1 MSRERLDLPLKI
13 SLTNAGVEWFAKNH
27 KMLKR
32 LQMADNWLAYGI
44 AVDTV
49 PASSL
54 RKMINVD
61 YIASVELARSEF
73 SSKSIE
79 IIDLTKLIIHRI
91 LFKKFESES
100 FRVLVSSALIMR
112 WNQQNPGR
120 RIDMDTQYN
129 QSQIDTLFAS
139 AADEINAVSLDIQAP
154 LLHTHLS
161 NEALSDDDRRLR
173 AHLSDG
179 FTRGASRLLWCVLTK
194 SRDQPEY
201 GSLILQLRVML
212 EHYIEKALVSEYLA
226 LMVVELLEF
235 AEFSHYQQL
244 AWLLR
249 GRKNAQMAD
258 EPMRTEVRRHMQA
271 KGDTFS
277 LTYRPGSR
285 GASICADHR
294 LRVTIQEQGYQIVK
308 AQLEALMAIDAKEHS
323 LPRFSRQRPG
333 RHSYAKL
340 GLHNFSFLQKECQ
353 KKDVG
358 VEIFLSKIPRTD
370 LTLLNLA
377 FQL

>member
-1 MSRERLDLPLKI
+1 MPRERLDLPLKI
-13 SLTNAGVEWFAKNH
+13 SLTNAGVEWFAKKH

-32 LQMADNWLAYGI
+32 LQMADNWLTYGI

-54 RKMINVD
+54 RKMISVD

-73 SSKSIE
+73 SSKSSE
-79 IIDLTKLIIHRI
+79 IIDLTKLIVHRI
-91 LFKKFESES
+91 LCRKFESES
-100 FRVLVSSALIMR
+100 FRVLVSSALITR
-112 WNQQNPGR
+112 WNRQNPGR
-120 RIDMDTQYN
+120 RVDLDTQYN

-139 AADEINAVSLDIQAP
+139 AASEISAVSLDIQAP
-154 LLHTHLS
+154 LLRQHVS
-161 NEALSDDDRRLR
+161 NQALSADDRRLR
-173 AHLSDG
+173 AHLSNS
-179 FTRGASRLLWCVLTK
+179 FALSASRLLWCVLTR
-194 SRDQPEY
+194 SRGQPEY
-201 GSLILQLRVML
+201 GSLVQQLRVML
-212 EHYIEKALVSEYLA
+212 ERYIAKALVSEYLA

-235 AEFSHYQQL
+235 AEFSHYQQI

-249 GRKNAQMAD
+249 GRRDALMAD
-258 EPMRTEVRRHMQA
+258 EPMQAEVRRHMEA

-277 LTYRPGSR
+277 LTYHTGSR
-285 GASICADHR
+285 GAPIGADHR

-323 LPRFSRQRPG
+323 LPRFSRQKPG
-333 RHSYAKL
+333 HHSRAEL
-340 GLHNFSFLQKECQ
+340 GLHNLSFLRKECQ

-358 VEIFLSKIPRTD
+358 VEISLSRIPRTD